1 MKDDISR
8 MDRGRL
14 VKGLDGR
21 DYTDRANIRTL
32 IETLYKYNIN
42 LSRIINIISNISII
56 LYNLIPSQIPNTNRN
71 PILIEILIQNITTY
85 RSLLTVS
92 LTNLDINAT
101 RNTN

>member
-42 LSRIINIISNISII
+42 LSRT
-56 LYNLIPSQIPNTNRN
+56 LY
-71 PILIEILIQNITTY
+71 
-85 RSLLTVS
+85 
-92 LTNLDINAT
+92 
-101 RNTN
+101 